1 MRLIDADAL
10 IGEINKRID
19 AAIKWGVNAIADGDK
34 EIKLRA
40 EQAVATF
47 CEASLTAKKLPTI
60 DAVEV
65 VHCQNCG
72 NSTDMRNCGFDGD
85 MRFCH
90 KLKIVTSPD
99 WYCAAGARNGA
110 AVKEA
115 EEALSEVQ
123 TFVEGKRKDEA
134 IIQN

>member
-47 CEASLTAKKLPTI
+47 CEASLTAKKLPAI

-65 VHCQNCG
+65 VRCKDCMILQFCRFARG
-72 NSTDMRNCGFDGD
+72 LGLDGF
-85 MRFCH
+85 C
-90 KLKIVTSPD
+90 S
-99 WYCAAGARNGA
+99 
-110 AVKEA
+110 
-115 EEALSEVQ
+115 Q
-123 TFVEGKRKDEA
+123 GKKKKK
-134 IIQN
+134 